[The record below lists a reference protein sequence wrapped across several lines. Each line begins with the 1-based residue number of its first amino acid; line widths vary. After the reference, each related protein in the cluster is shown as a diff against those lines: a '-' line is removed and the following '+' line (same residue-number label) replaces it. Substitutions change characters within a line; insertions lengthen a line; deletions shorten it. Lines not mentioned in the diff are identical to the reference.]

1 MLVGNRFALQAGV
14 IYLYEMLRV
23 PKAESSSASVSSVER
38 AHTPVGFFLW
48 YRRCKRS
55 FNRVANQPAL
65 AVLTAGLFSF
75 LVNGTMGL
83 FLGVPPP
90 AVHDEYSYWLAADT
104 FAHGRLANP
113 PHSLWVYFET
123 MHVLQQPTYASKY
136 PPGQG
141 LMMAVGLVLFG
152 QPIVGVWLSSALAC
166 AAIGWMLRAW
176 ICPRWALLGSLLA
189 SLHPLMLDW
198 SHHYWGGSVALL
210 GGTLVLGAMRRIC
223 LSIKPEANQK
233 PETGSRPFSR
243 FSLLTSGFLLGL
255 GMAALANSRP
265 YEGMIVSLLALGT
278 IVVAVIRSIRAG
290 SVRVR
295 NIIAPICWQVL
306 PSTGLVLVLTATA
319 MAFYNWKV
327 TGNALRLPYVA
338 YQEIYGVAPAFLWGH
353 PRPIPEYRH
362 KEIRDLWLT
371 FELPIYEG
379 QKGLAGALEGAW
391 WKTRVFYGAA
401 LPSPLILLSLIALPW
416 VLLRSFW
423 SRVAV
428 LYLLLFFVALL
439 PVVGAIGHY
448 AAPVGGLLIYL
459 IVESLRQLRVWRWS
473 GQRIGPWIVRA
484 MLIGWCLWLIPKGIA
499 MSQFDTADV
508 WRKQAMERAAFLNR
522 LTHEPGQHLVIVHYS
537 PDHSVHAE
545 WVYNEADIDNAKV
558 IFAREMKNNEPL
570 LDYFHDRHIWLVDA
584 DETLARLTPYPGV
597 STKRP

>member
-1 MLVGNRFALQAGV
+1 MIKIVSWWRPEKDSRPLGV
-14 IYLYEMLRV
+14 SQPLTTHHSPTHHSPL
-23 PKAESSSASVSSVER
+23 
-38 AHTPVGFFLW
+38 
-48 YRRCKRS
+48 RRCKRF
-55 FNRVANQPAL
+55 FNHLANQPAL
-65 AVLTAGLFSF
+65 AIILAALFSF

-104 FAHGRLANP
+104 LAHGRLANP
-113 PHSLWVYFET
+113 PHPQWVYFET

-152 QPIVGVWLSSALAC
+152 QPILGVWLSSALAC

-176 ICPRWALLGSLLA
+176 VRPRWAFLGSLLA

-223 LSIKPEANQK
+223 LSIEPEAGNQK
-233 PETGSRPFSR
+233 PENKASFSSRS
-243 FSLLTSGFLLGL
+243 SLLTSGFLLGL
-255 GMAALANSRP
+255 GMAVLANSRP

-278 IVVAVIRSIRAG
+278 IMVAVIRCIGGG
-290 SVRVR
+290 SVNVR
-295 NIIAPICWQVL
+295 NTFAPICWQVL
-306 PSTGLVLVLTATA
+306 PSAGSVLVLTAAA

-338 YQEIYGVAPAFLWGH
+338 YQEIYGVAPAFLWGQ
-353 PRPIPEYRH
+353 PRPLPEYRH

-371 FELPIYEG
+371 FELPYYEG
-379 QKGLAGALEGAW
+379 QQGLAGALEGVW
-391 WKTRVFYGAA
+391 WKTRMYYGAA
-401 LPSPLILLSLIALPW
+401 LPSPLILLSLVALPW
-416 VLLRSFW
+416 VLLRSFR
-423 SRVAV
+423 SRIAV
-428 LYLLLFFVALL
+428 LYLLLFFVALM

-484 MLIGWCLWLIPKGIA
+484 LLIGWCLWLIPKGIA
-499 MSQFDTADV
+499 MAQFDTADV
-508 WRKQAMERAAFLNR
+508 WRKQAIERAAILNQLNR
-522 LTHEPGQHLVIVHYS
+522 EPGQHLVIVHYS

-558 IFAREMKNNEPL
+558 IFAREMKDNQPL
-570 LDYFHDRHIWLVDA
+570 LEYFRDRHIWLVDA
-584 DETLARLTPYPGV
+584 DETPARLTPYPGD
-597 STKRP
+597 SSKRR